1 MKTGISIVRQVVV
14 AVVLCLSGLAYAAS
28 GSVTYIYDDLGRL
41 VEISYSDGARITF
54 TYDAAGNRTQQL
66 IEFITGTLTW
76 SETVN
81 PCVTNCW
88 GDALW

>member
-1 MKTGISIVRQVVV
+1 MIKKLVLAT
-14 AVVLCLSGLAYAAS
+14 VLCLTVLPNSAS
-28 GSVTYIYDDLGRL
+28 GGSVSYTYDDLGRL
-41 VEISYSDGARITF
+41 VEISYSDGARIAF